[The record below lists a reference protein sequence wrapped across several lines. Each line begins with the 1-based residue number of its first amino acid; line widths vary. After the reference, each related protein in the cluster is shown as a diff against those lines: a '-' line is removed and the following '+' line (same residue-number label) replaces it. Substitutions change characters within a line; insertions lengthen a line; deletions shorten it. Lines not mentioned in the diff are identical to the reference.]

1 MTPKHGLSG
10 SFLKAHATMEGLIV
24 ATIGIIA
31 NPASGKDIRRLVS
44 YATTIDNNE
53 KVNIC
58 QRIVLA
64 AQSLGVKRV
73 RFMPETFMIGYAVL
87 NNLENDG
94 VLHTQ
99 ISMLDFEID
108 ASLQDTVIAARM
120 LEEEGVGCAI
130 VLGGDGTSRAAAKS
144 LDRVPL
150 ISVSTGTNN
159 VYPTLMEGTVVGVAA
174 AAVTQMEDPYSCCIR
189 DKRIEVYVNGVF
201 RDIALIDAVVS
212 DDFFT
217 GARAI
222 WDPSRIRRVIVS
234 RCHPAS
240 IGFSAVAGAYAI
252 VKDSDDFGF
261 AVCLGEG
268 GERVISPI
276 AAGVLTEV
284 GITEARRL
292 PLDEAYSFTAEQR
305 CMIALDGER
314 ELPVAARDTVTL
326 LLKRNGPWRVL
337 PHKAIEQA
345 QKNGLFRR

>member
-1 MTPKHGLSG
+1 M
-10 SFLKAHATMEGLIV
+10 

-64 AQSLGVKRV
+64 AQSLGVDHV

-87 NNLENDG
+87 DNLENDG
-94 VLHTQ
+94 VLKTE
-99 ISMLDFEID
+99 ITMLDFEID
-108 ASLQDTVIAARM
+108 ASLQDTITAARM
-120 LEEEGVGCAI
+120 LEEEKVGCVI

-144 LDRVPL
+144 LKEVPL
-150 ISVSTGTNN
+150 ISVSTGTTH

-174 AAVTQMEDPYSCCIR
+174 AAVAQMADPHSCCIR
-189 DKRIEVYVNGVF
+189 DKRIEVYVNGTF
-201 RDIALIDAVVS
+201 RDIALVDAVVS

-222 WDPSRIRRVIVS
+222 WDPARIRRVVVS

-252 VKDSDDFGF
+252 VKDTDDFGF

-268 GERVISPI
+268 GERVVSPI

-284 GITEARRL
+284 GIAEAERV
-292 PLDEAYSFTAEQR
+292 PLEQPYTFTADTR

-314 ELPVAARDTVTL
+314 ELPVAAGDEVTL
-326 LLKRNGPWRVL
+326 LVRRNGPWRVL
-337 PHKAIEQA
+337 PHKAIEMA
-345 QKNGLFRR
+345 QQNGLFRR

>member
-1 MTPKHGLSG
+1 M
-10 SFLKAHATMEGLIV
+10 

-64 AQSLGVKRV
+64 AQSLGVEHFL
-73 RFMPETFMIGYAVL
+73 FMPETFMIGFAVL
-87 NNLENDG
+87 DNLENDG
-94 VLHTQ
+94 VLHSD

-108 ASLQDTVIAARM
+108 ASLQDTIIAARM
-120 LEEEGVGCAI
+120 LEEQKVDCVV

-144 LDRVPL
+144 LKEVPL

-174 AAVTQMEDPYSCCIR
+174 AAIAGMEDPHSCCIH
-189 DKRIEVYVNGVF
+189 DKRIEVYVNGVM
-201 RDIALIDAVVS
+201 REIALIDAVVS

-222 WDPSRIRRVIVS
+222 WDPSRIRRVVVS

-240 IGFSAVAGAYAI
+240 IGFSAVAGAYSI
-252 VKDSDDFGF
+252 VKDTDDFGF

-268 GERVISPI
+268 GERVMSPI

-284 GITEARRL
+284 GITDAKQL
-292 PLDEAYSFTAEQR
+292 ALDEPYSFTADSR

-314 ELPVAARDTVTL
+314 ELPVAPGDEVTFL
-326 LLKRNGPWRVL
+326 IRRSGPWRVL